1 MLAALSAALAVPV
14 QPNDETAGE
23 WLLSQQMHSQ
33 LANLRDA
40 AFDELSTQHSGGR
53 ELMRG
58 RELRSKVT
66 HRVYFDLEA
75 DGSALGRIVVGL
87 FGNAVP
93 KTVDNFIG
101 LAKGELVR
109 NGRPL
114 RYEGTKFHRIIG
126 GFMMQGGNADAA
138 RSQGDSIWGGAFADE
153 NFALTHSAAGM
164 LSMANA
170 GKNTNK
176 SQFFITFKPTPH
188 LDGKHV
194 VFGQVLSGMDIVR
207 RVEGYGRRSGKPTAE
222 IRVASCGLL

>member
-176 SQFFITFKPTPH
+176 SQVRATLHTNCLTVPH
-188 LDGKHV
+188 DRRADSHIRPR
-194 VFGQVLSGMDIVR
+194 VLPSFLSRSSPR
-207 RVEGYGRRSGKPTAE
+207 RISTAST
-222 IRVASCGLL
+222 SCSARC